1 MRDVHSIHSITLF
14 SVFILTGCT
23 AEPVPLR
30 SSVTDV
36 STTDATVSIEVDA
49 LTAMEATPDSD
60 VGDATD
66 LSLSDTGSLA
76 DSDVVSIDGGSLSEG
91 DVGIGDDAMVSD
103 AGMASDANYEPPTC
117 RVEGPE
123 PSSFCTGASQDEYY
137 CDAFGGEPVV
147 DPTAIGSTQP
157 FWVLQDL
164 QPQSCGFE
172 QYYGLEG
179 FHGTPTMMVLLWA
192 GCGFCQAQTVKLQQ
206 MHYELQA
213 MGVVVHFV
221 IIDQSSENPPI
232 EYLTDRCN
240 FPILQD
246 ESGVNAWSLQGGRK
260 DDFYFYDSNGILK
273 NFIPST
279 DDVAL
284 TSYEDPPMD
293 PTSGYTNIKN
303 AVLDLV
309 EHDGEPPVIP
319 EPMEPS
325 DGN

>member
-1 MRDVHSIHSITLF
+1 MRDVQSIGSFTLF
-14 SVFILTGCT
+14 SVLILTGCT
-23 AEPVPLR
+23 ADPVPLR
-30 SSVTDV
+30 APGNDVSSTDV
-36 STTDATVSIEVDA
+36 AVSLPADMMTAVDA
-49 LTAMEATPDSD
+49 NPIIDADSIPDL
-60 VGDATD
+60 G
-66 LSLSDTGSLA
+66 LA
-76 DSDVVSIDGGSLSEG
+76 DMDVVEDSEVVNADGGQTVDG
-91 DVGIGDDAMVSD
+91 DVGISDDAMVV
-103 AGMASDANYEPPTC
+103 DANYEPPTC
-117 RVEGPE
+117 RVDGPE
-123 PSSFCTGASQDEYY
+123 PAPFCTGASQDEYY
-137 CDAFGGEPVV
+137 CDAFGGEPIA

-164 QPQSCGFE
+164 QPQSCAFE

-179 FHGTPTMMVLLWA
+179 FHGTPTMVVLLWA

-213 MGVVVHFV
+213 MGVVVHIV

-232 EYLTDRCN
+232 DYLTDRCN

-303 AVLDLV
+303 TVLDLV

-319 EPMEPS
+319 EPMESS

>member
-1 MRDVHSIHSITLF
+1 MHMFNLVYFLTAL
-14 SVFILTGCT
+14 SVVSLAGCT
-23 AEPVPLR
+23 ADPVPLR
-30 SSVTDV
+30 GPGEGTDSTDV
-36 STTDATVSIEVDA
+36 
-49 LTAMEATPDSD
+49 ATPARGDISSQDS
-60 VGDATD
+60 GREIDAASTMD
-66 LSLSDTGSLA
+66 AQSGVVETGMDGALA
-76 DSDVVSIDGGSLSEG
+76 DDDGGQTVEG
-91 DVGIGDDAMVSD
+91 DQGIVEDAMTND
-103 AGMASDANYEPPTC
+103 AGMALDANFEPPTC
-117 RVEGPE
+117 RVEGSGPA
-123 PSSFCTGASQDEYY
+123 SFCTGAALDEYY
-137 CDAFGGEPVV
+137 CDAFGGEPLV

-172 QYYGLEG
+172 QYYGLDG

-192 GCGFCQAQTVKLQQ
+192 GCGFCQAQTEKLQQ

-213 MGVVVHFV
+213 MGIVVHFV

-232 EYLTDRCN
+232 ENLTERCN

-260 DDFYFYDSNGILK
+260 DDFYFYDSNGVLK

-279 DDVAL
+279 GDVVL

-293 PTSGYTNIKN
+293 PTSGYTNVKN

-319 EPMEPS
+319 EPMEPI